1 MSLRTHGK
9 TQNLGAVSI
18 EYILI
23 SVLTGTVM
31 IAACKNLGF
40 GLKDNVKKIGDTIEQ
55 SETRSE
61 QATKG
66 TH

>member
-1 MSLRTHGK
+1 M
-9 TQNLGAVSI
+9 SI

-23 SVLTGTVM
+23 SVLTGTVL
-31 IAACKNLGF
+31 IAAYKNLGY
-40 GLKDNVKKIGDTIEQ
+40 GLKDNVKKIGDKIEQ